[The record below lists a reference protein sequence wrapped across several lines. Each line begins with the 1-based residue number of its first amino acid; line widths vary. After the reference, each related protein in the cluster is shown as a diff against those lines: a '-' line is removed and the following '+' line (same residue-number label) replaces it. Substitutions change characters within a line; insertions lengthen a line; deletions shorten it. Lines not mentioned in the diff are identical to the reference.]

1 MMDEKILKYRQKHAK
16 FSYCKYCVYEADYQG
31 GEFAYCEAKHKPLAD
46 LFIDMTKVPRWF
58 CTCYEVNDSL

>member
-16 FSYCKYCVYEADYQG
+16 CSYCKYCVYKADYQG
-31 GEFAYCEAKHKPLAD
+31 GEFAYCKAKHKPLED